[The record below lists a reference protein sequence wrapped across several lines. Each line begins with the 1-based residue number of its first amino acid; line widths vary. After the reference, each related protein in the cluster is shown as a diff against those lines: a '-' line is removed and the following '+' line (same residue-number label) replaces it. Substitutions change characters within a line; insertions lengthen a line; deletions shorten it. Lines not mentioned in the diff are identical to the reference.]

1 MTYEH
6 SSQCM
11 PRVRLEVEVSMAR
24 WKWLVIQTQEIRFQR
39 KRRTVSAS
47 NWRKRMRSASE
58 RKMSC
63 FSLPRFQTCQK
74 PLSTSGRKGR
84 AIARRGSLG
93 GDSCPRKL
101 LEMAEE
107 LPFRGEIGGFKRGD
121 STRCRDAGRKEKKE
135 NPAPIRHAFF
145 VFLTLVFPPSPPDG
159 GC

>member
-1 MTYEH
+1 
-6 SSQCM
+6 
-11 PRVRLEVEVSMAR
+11 
-24 WKWLVIQTQEIRFQR
+24 
-39 KRRTVSAS
+39 
-47 NWRKRMRSASE
+47 MRSASE

-107 LPFRGEIGGFKRGD
+107 FPFRGDIGGLTRAD
-121 STRCRDAGRKEKKE
+121 STRCRDADRKARNED
-135 NPAPIRHAFF
+135 PAPIGPVFF
-145 VFLTLVFPPSPPDG
+145 VFLPLFFHASPANVCCFAMTRSIASNHVFHSIARPCAEVP
-159 GC
+159 